1 MMTIHD
7 DAASSQDPDWAAQS
21 EPTPSI
27 LTKAFVVL
35 DAFDADSRVLTLT
48 EIWHRTGLPKPTVHR
63 LLRRLEELNVV
74 EPHGAGGWKLG
85 IRLRRMAAATPV
97 EVLRKTA
104 LPHLAR
110 LHTLTNESVRL
121 GVLRGREVVVLEVL
135 YSPWS
140 RITAEEVGAR
150 LPAHASA
157 LGRAIL
163 AFAPDE
169 DVDEALG
176 DRLSRPTARTV
187 ADPNRIRQEILQA
200 RWRKLATSQD
210 QLVLGAG
217 AVAAPILIRGRAIG
231 AVSVR
236 FASETG
242 FNDAVAEAVQMT
254 AARIGRETAG
264 ALAHGHEDWNPF
276 EL

>member
-1 MMTIHD
+1 MATFNEVPTHHGD
-7 DAASSQDPDWAAQS
+7 WPTEQDSA
-21 EPTPSI
+21 PSI
-27 LTKAFVVL
+27 LTKAFDVL
-35 DAFDADSRVLTLT
+35 GAFNADSRVLTLT
-48 EIWHRTGLPKPTVHR
+48 EIGHRTGLPKPTVHR
-63 LLRRLEELNVV
+63 LLRRLEELGAV
-74 EPHGAGGWKLG
+74 EPHGTEWKLG
-85 IRLRRMAAATPV
+85 IRFRGMAAATPV

-104 LPHLAR
+104 VTHLAR
-110 LHTLTNESVRL
+110 LYAWTNESVRL
-121 GVLRGREVVVLEVL
+121 GVLRDREVVILEVL
-135 YSPWS
+135 YSPWT

-169 DVDEALG
+169 EVEHV
-176 DRLSRPTARTV
+176 LSAPLTSPTPAAVT
-187 ADPNRIRQEILQA
+187 DSETIRHAIAQA
-200 RWRKLATSQD
+200 RWQKLATSED

-236 FASETG
+236 YPSEVGYTK
-242 FNDAVAEAVQMT
+242 AVAEAVQLT
-254 AARIGRETAG
+254 AARIGRETAD
-264 ALAHGHEDWNPF
+264 ALARGHEHWNPF